1 MPTISVSG
9 RRQLRPLFPNRLVK
23 LRRRLAEFFFPC
35 RSDNWLT
42 ILRVGLGLQVV
53 LYCLSLR
60 KDWNQLLGGSGTGL
74 INRDLM
80 EAILVARS
88 PLVPRLGWLVTI
100 GNHFGLSEGVVLSAA
115 WIGLVCAGSCLVL
128 GLFCRSAAIV
138 AWFLYLCAVKSGNLL
153 TYGVDNFTTI
163 GLFYLMLAPF
173 PDRYALDRKLWNS
186 PIKDRRLH
194 GFFRRVLQ
202 LHLCLI
208 YFFSGLAKC
217 LGNGWWNGENMWR
230 ALTRPPF
237 NVVPVHI
244 VISWQA
250 LLPLAGIVVWTLEMG
265 YPFLIWPRKTRAIW
279 LVGVL
284 AMHVAIG
291 LTMGLYLFA
300 LIMIILNVAAFGSD
314 LTFGRTRSL
323 PVSPAS
329 INDA

>member
-1 MPTISVSG
+1 MPTISVSQ
-9 RRQLRPLFPNRLVK
+9 RDQLLHRPLDL
-23 LRRRLAEFFFPC
+23 LAQFRNKCQKFFFPSS
-35 RSDNWLT
+35 SDKWLA
-42 ILRVGLGLQVV
+42 ILRIGLGLQVEI
-53 LYCLSLR
+53 YCFSLR
-60 KDWNQLLGGSGTGL
+60 SDWSRMFAGNSEGL
-74 INRDLM
+74 ISRDLM
-80 EAILVARS
+80 EAILAAQA
-88 PLVPRLGWLVTI
+88 PLVPRLGWLTAA
-100 GNHFGLSEGVVLSAA
+100 GNHLGLSEETVLTAV
-115 WIGLVCAGSCLVL
+115 WIGLVCAGGCLVL
-128 GLFCRSAAIV
+128 GLFCRGAAIV

-186 PIKDRRLH
+186 PIKDRHLH

-217 LGNGWWNGENMWR
+217 LGTGWWNGENMWR

-250 LLPLAGIVVWTLEMG
+250 LLPLAGIAVWTLEMG

-314 LTFGRTRSL
+314 LTFGRTRS
-323 PVSPAS
+323 PRVSPAS